1 LHLKVPACSRFGAIV
16 TSAGGKYQSVVRDIN
31 PDSLVE
37 PAPAKVNLTLT
48 VHGRRPDGY
57 HDIESLV
64 VFAGGEASDVVTL
77 EPGGPFRLE
86 VSGAQS
92 ALLARDGDQ
101 ANLVAKAVAAALR
114 EAPQLRTGTFR
125 LEKRL
130 PIAAGVGG
138 GSADAAA
145 ALRLLQRTNA
155 NSKHEIDWLRI
166 AASIGADVPVCLRSG
181 ASMMRGVGERVTD
194 VSALPRLWAV
204 LANPRVPLATG
215 EVFKALGARP
225 IGAGAKPPRETALP
239 DLADIGS
246 FLAYLA
252 EHDNDLENVACA
264 LCPEVAD
271 LRARLAELD
280 DALLARMSGS
290 GATCFALF
298 ASHQSAERGAQRLAA
313 LRPGFWIVATPLS

>member
-1 LHLKVPACSRFGAIV
+1 V
-16 TSAGGKYQSVVRDIN
+16 TSAGGKCHLVVHDRN
-31 PDSLVE
+31 PDRLVE
-37 PAPAKVNLTLT
+37 PAPAKINLTLT

-64 VFAGGEASDVVTL
+64 VFAGGEASDLVTL

-86 VSGAQS
+86 VSGAES
-92 ALLARDGDQ
+92 AVLAKEGDQ

-114 EAPQLRTGTFR
+114 QAPQLRTGTFR

-130 PIAAGVGG
+130 PIAAGIGG

-155 NSKHEIDWLRI
+155 NSKHEVDWLRI
-166 AASIGADVPVCLRSG
+166 AASIGADVPVCLSSR
-181 ASMMRGVGERVTD
+181 ASMMRGVGERVTA

-204 LANPRVPLATG
+204 LANPRIPMATG
-215 EVFKALGARP
+215 DIFKALGARP
-225 IGAGAKPPRETALP
+225 LGADAMPSPEPTMP
-239 DLADIGS
+239 DLAEIANC
-246 FLAYLA
+246 LTYLA
-252 EHDNDLENVACA
+252 EHNNDLEDVVCA

-271 LRARLAELD
+271 LRERLAELEE
-280 DALLARMSGS
+280 ALLARMSGS

-298 ASHQSAERGAQRLAA
+298 DSRQSAERGAQRLAT
-313 LRPGFWIVATPLS
+313 LRPGFWIVAAPLG